1 MNWKKTI
8 KNNNL
13 LLLFFTLTVCS
24 SLVWAET
31 DTGADVQAF
40 MPKDWKILSKV
51 QGDLNG
57 DQQADMVLIIENT
70 DPVNIVKN
78 KFNHKKPANLLL
90 NQNERKLLVLF
101 KDAQTYRLITSN
113 SSLPRESNNERPCLI
128 DPLIVDNSP
137 IIQNGQLKITLN
149 YSFRCNSWEVFNNIY
164 TFRYQSPSFDLIGYD
179 LHYFDIPSGDSRTE
193 STNFLTGKIKN
204 VTSTQEL
211 DRKNTPKISW
221 SKLKKAPLPKL
232 EQINFGRYVQ

>member
-1 MNWKKTI
+1 M

-40 MPKDWKILSKV
+40 IPKDWKILSKV

-70 DPVNIVKN
+70 DPINIVKN
-78 KFNHKKPANLLL
+78 KFNHKKPANLLV

-128 DPLIVDNSP
+128 DPLIVDSSP
-137 IIQNGQLKITLN
+137 IIQNG
-149 YSFRCNSWEVFNNIY
+149 
-164 TFRYQSPSFDLIGYD
+164 
-179 LHYFDIPSGDSRTE
+179 
-193 STNFLTGKIKN
+193 
-204 VTSTQEL
+204 
-211 DRKNTPKISW
+211 
-221 SKLKKAPLPKL
+221 
-232 EQINFGRYVQ
+232 

>member
-1 MNWKKTI
+1 MN
-8 KNNNL
+8 NNNL

-40 MPKDWKILSKV
+40 IPKDWKILSKV

-70 DPVNIVKN
+70 DPINIVKN
-78 KFNHKKPANLLL
+78 KFNQKKPANLLV

-101 KDAQTYRLITSN
+101 KDAQTYRLI
-113 SSLPRESNNERPCLI
+113 
-128 DPLIVDNSP
+128 
-137 IIQNGQLKITLN
+137 
-149 YSFRCNSWEVFNNIY
+149 
-164 TFRYQSPSFDLIGYD
+164 
-179 LHYFDIPSGDSRTE
+179 
-193 STNFLTGKIKN
+193 
-204 VTSTQEL
+204 TSTQEL

-232 EQINFGRYVQ
+232 EQINFERYVQ

>member
-1 MNWKKTI
+1 MKNKTELI
-8 KNNNL
+8 
-13 LLLFFTLTVCS
+13 LFCALTTCS
-24 SLVWAET
+24 ALVWA
-31 DTGADVQAF
+31 DTNTKADYQSF
-40 MPKDWKILSKV
+40 IPKNWKVLSKV

-70 DPVNIVKN
+70 DPINIVKN

-101 KDAQTYRLITSN
+101 KDAQTYRLIASN

-149 YSFRCNSWEVFNNIY
+149 YSFRCDSWEVFNNIY
-164 TFRYQSPSFDLIGYD
+164 TFRYQNPSFDLIGYD

-232 EQINFGRYVQ
+232 EQIKIGRAHV